1 MDKFLVVDGNS
12 IFNRAFY
19 GIRALTTGDGLPTNA
34 VYGFINILLKN
45 ISLCGEVKYGAV
57 AFDLKAPTFRHK
69 RYSEYKANRKGM
81 PEELA
86 LQLPYAKDAARY
98 LGFTVLEKEGFEA
111 DDILGTLAKKA
122 ENEGLE
128 CVIVTGD
135 RDSLQLVS
143 EKVSV
148 YLAATNETKIFT
160 PESFEE
166 KYGVSPDKFVDVKAL
181 MGDSSDNIPGVK
193 GIGEKGALKLI
204 SEYGSL
210 ERLFD
215 DIDNIKGSTGEKLK
229 SGKDS
234 AYLSRELAT
243 IFTEVE
249 VPESLD
255 EYLVK
260 RDGAKLME
268 LCEMLELKQLVSRL
282 GLAQEQK
289 KELSE
294 EYGEKK
300 AFVLTDAESAKLAF
314 EGADLI
320 YLHTDGERICVCDG
334 KALFY
339 SFPLDKGAE
348 CFFKAH
354 GKALVYWSYKETAER
369 LLQLDIEISE
379 PKDDISLLSY
389 VAHPTEGGNSSPLR
403 AARAAGL
410 EAGDGDLE
418 SETAILP
425 LLCETLKEQ
434 AAVNGQ
440 MVLYRNIELKLSSVL
455 LEMQKLGFEV
465 DKDGLLEYSRIL
477 TGFMKEAEE
486 AIYSLAGEEFNINSP
501 KQLSTILFERLGLPH
516 FKKTQSGYS
525 TDADVMKKLE
535 KHHPIVGLILQ
546 YRHLSKLNGTYA
558 EGLVKAIDPKD
569 GRIHTTFKQTLTQTG
584 RLSST
589 EPNLQN
595 IPVRTDLGK
604 VFRKFFVAKEGHVLI
619 DADYSQIE
627 LRLLAHMA
635 NDPEMTR
642 AFKAG
647 EDIHAATAAQVFGVP
662 LSAVNEELRK
672 RAKAVNF
679 GIVYGI
685 GAFSLAEDLGVSRK
699 DAADY
704 IESYFKRFPAVKDY
718 LNATVAKAKEDG
730 YVTTVFGRRRYIPEL
745 KAKNKNLVS
754 FGERAAMN
762 TPIQGTAADI
772 IKKAMVET
780 DAALKKQGLKAKL
793 ILQIHDELIVE
804 APENEAE
811 TVKKLLT
818 ECMENACKLTV
829 PLSVDVGVGKNWF
842 EAKK

>member
-12 IFNRAFY
+12 ILNRAFY
-19 GIRALTTGDGLPTNA
+19 GIRALSTGDGLPTNA

-45 ISLCGEVKYGAV
+45 ISLCEEVKYGAV
-57 AFDLKAPTFRHK
+57 AFDLKAPTFRHE

-86 LQLPYAKDAARY
+86 LQLPYAKDTAKF
-98 LGFTVLEKEGFEA
+98 LGFRVLEKAGYEA

-122 ENEGLE
+122 EREGLQ
-128 CVIVTGD
+128 CIIVTGD

-143 EKVSV
+143 ESVSV

-166 KYGVSPDKFVDVKAL
+166 KYGISPDKFVDVKAL

-210 ERLFD
+210 EKIYD
-215 DIDNIKGSTGEKLK
+215 DVDNIKGSTGEKLK
-229 SGKDS
+229 NGKDS

-243 IFTEVE
+243 IFTAVE
-249 VPESLD
+249 VPEALE
-255 EYLVK
+255 EYLIK
-260 RDGAKLME
+260 RDGEKLVQ
-268 LCEMLELKQLVSRL
+268 LCERLELKQLVGRL
-282 GLAQEQK
+282 GLSEQK
-289 KELSE
+289 KETAEDAS
-294 EYGEKK
+294 EKK
-300 AFVLTDAESAKLAF
+300 EFVATDAENAKLLF
-314 EGADLI
+314 GAADAI
-320 YLHTDGERICVCDG
+320 YLHTDSERIFVCDG
-334 KALFY
+334 KTLFY
-339 SFPLDKGAE
+339 SFPFDNGAE
-348 CFFKAH
+348 AFFKAY
-354 GKALVYWSYKETAER
+354 GERIIYWSYKETAEK
-369 LLQLDIEISE
+369 LLPLGIEIVP
-379 PKDDISLLSY
+379 PKDDVSLLAY

-410 EAGDGDLE
+410 EVRDGDTAA
-418 SETAILP
+418 ETEILP

-440 MVLYRNIELKLSSVL
+440 MVLYRSIELKLSTVL
-455 LEMQKLGFEV
+455 LEMQRLGFEA
-465 DKDGLLEYSRIL
+465 DREGLLDYSRIL
-477 TGFMKEAEE
+477 TGLMNEAEE

-501 KQLSTILFERLGLPH
+501 KQLSTVLFERLGLPH

-558 EGLVKAIDPKD
+558 EGLVKAIDKKD

-595 IPVRTDLGK
+595 IPVRTELGK

-642 AFKAG
+642 AFKSG

-745 KAKNKNLVS
+745 RAKNKNLVS

-780 DAALKKQGLKAKL
+780 DAALKKAGLKARL

-804 APENEAE
+804 APESEAE
-811 TVKKLLT
+811 AVTKLLT
-818 ECMENACKLTV
+818 ECMENACLLTV
-829 PLSVDVGVGKNWF
+829 PLSVDVGVGKTWF
-842 EAKK
+842 DAKK

>member
-12 IFNRAFY
+12 ILNRAFY
-19 GIRALTTGDGLPTNA
+19 GIRALSTGDGLPTNA

-45 ISLCGEVKYGAV
+45 ISLCEEVKYGAV
-57 AFDLKAPTFRHK
+57 AFDLKAPTFRHE

-86 LQLPYAKDAARY
+86 LQLPYAKDAAKF
-98 LGFTVLEKEGFEA
+98 LGFRVLEKAGYEA

-122 ENEGLE
+122 EREGLQ
-128 CVIVTGD
+128 CIIVTGD

-143 EKVSV
+143 ESVSV

-166 KYGVSPDKFVDVKAL
+166 KYGISPDKFVDVKAL

-210 ERLFD
+210 EKIYD
-215 DIDNIKGSTGEKLK
+215 DVDNIKGSTGEKLK
-229 SGKDS
+229 NGKDS

-243 IFTEVE
+243 IFTAVE
-249 VPESLD
+249 VPEALE
-255 EYLVK
+255 EYLIK
-260 RDGAKLME
+260 RDGEKLVQ
-268 LCEMLELKQLVSRL
+268 LCERLELKQLVGRL
-282 GLAQEQK
+282 GLSEQK
-289 KELSE
+289 KETAEDAS
-294 EYGEKK
+294 EKK
-300 AFVLTDAESAKLAF
+300 EFVATDAENAKLLF
-314 EGADLI
+314 GAADAI
-320 YLHTDGERICVCDG
+320 YLHTDGERIFVCDG
-334 KALFY
+334 KTLFY
-339 SFPLDKGAE
+339 SFPFDNGAE
-348 CFFKAH
+348 AFFKAY
-354 GKALVYWSYKETAER
+354 GERIIYWSYKETAEK
-369 LLQLDIEISE
+369 LLPLGIEIVP
-379 PKDDISLLSY
+379 PKDDVSLLAY

-410 EAGDGDLE
+410 EVRDGDTAA
-418 SETAILP
+418 ETEILP

-440 MVLYRNIELKLSSVL
+440 MVLYRSIELKLSTVL
-455 LEMQKLGFEV
+455 LEMQRLGFEA
-465 DKDGLLEYSRIL
+465 DREGLLDYSRIL
-477 TGFMKEAEE
+477 TGLMNEAEE

-501 KQLSTILFERLGLPH
+501 KQLSTVLFERLGLPH

-558 EGLVKAIDPKD
+558 EGLVKAIDKKD

-595 IPVRTDLGK
+595 IPVRTELGK

-642 AFKAG
+642 AFKSG

-745 KAKNKNLVS
+745 RAKNKNLVS

-780 DAALKKQGLKAKL
+780 DAALKKAGLKARL

-804 APENEAE
+804 APESEAE
-811 TVKKLLT
+811 AVTKLLT
-818 ECMENACKLTV
+818 ECMENACLLTV
-829 PLSVDVGVGKNWF
+829 PLSVDVGVGKTWF
-842 EAKK
+842 DAKK